1 MIKRLL
7 TILVM
12 LFAAQL
18 SNAAVEVNTADK
30 AGLSTI
36 KDIGPKTAD
45 AILAERTKGGKF
57 KDWDDLVKRVKGV
70 GPKNSIAMSSAGL
83 TVEGAAKPDAP
94 AKPADGKAKDAK
106 AKDKPMSA
114 KDTKDAKA
122 DKPMAAA
129 SADKAKDAKPEP
141 KKDETKK

>member
-1 MIKRLL
+1 MIKRFI

-94 AKPADGKAKDAK
+94 AKPADGKAKDTK

-114 KDTKDAKA
+114 KDAKA

>member
-1 MIKRLL
+1 MIKRFI

-94 AKPADGKAKDAK
+94 AKPADGKAKDVK

-114 KDTKDAKA
+114 KDAKA
-122 DKPMAAA
+122 DKPMTAA

-141 KKDETKK
+141 KKDEPKK

>member
-1 MIKRLL
+1 MIKRFI

-94 AKPADGKAKDAK
+94 AKPADGKAKDTK

-114 KDTKDAKA
+114 KDAKA

-141 KKDETKK
+141 KKDEPKK